1 LETAGPIVAV
11 GLLVFLAHLFA
22 ALYEKTR
29 IPDVVPLVFTGLLLG
44 PVLKLVKIDQFGQVG
59 SVFTTLALVIILFE
73 SGLAFR
79 LDSLK
84 KAWFLAGRISAATF
98 VAIVAAISLVTMH
111 IFAVPFSEAI
121 IVGLLL
127 AATSPMGVA
136 SIVSKLNVSE
146 DLKTTLIL
154 ESTVR
159 EVLSIVLTLACFNL
173 AKHPELPTAMLGSVI
188 SSFVLASVMG
198 IVAAILWASLL
209 PTMRYV
215 RNSIFCTPAFVCIV
229 FGFAE
234 LLGYSGPLASL
245 AFGTVLGNID
255 QIKVPKIPLIPGVR
269 ASLTPTEIGFFS
281 AIGFLMKTLFFVYL
295 GISMSFRDPQVI
307 YLSLVITVWIFL
319 SRLLIVKFGVANVL
333 SPREAAV
340 TSFMMPKGLAAAV
353 LASMLVET
361 GMANADVLRQVAYGV
376 ILLTITIT
384 SLMMF
389 LIEKGYLDKVIIYI
403 FPDHRKLPLRDQTAL
418 EAGAVDANPK
428 SISVTISGE
437 GGAGMSDGTKSGA
450 HGANVSSADAEQT
463 LSKTV
468 SGPAAE
474 KVVGTPATNSAAGT
488 PVGNSG
494 AAALDDTMVSNSG
507 AAAVA
512 GTPVSGEMLPVD
524 ENARKRDQGDL
535 DPTLI

>member
-29 IPDVVPLVFTGLLLG
+29 IPDVVFLVLTGLLLG
-44 PVLKLVKIDQFGQVG
+44 PVFKLVNINQFGQVG
-59 SVFTTLALVIILFE
+59 SVFTSLALVIILFE
-73 SGLAFR
+73 SGLAFK

-98 VAIVAAISLVTMH
+98 LAIVVAITLVTMR

-136 SIVSKLNVSE
+136 AIVAKLNVSE
-146 DLKTTLIL
+146 ELKTTLIL

-173 AKHPELPTAMLGSVI
+173 AKHPELPTAMIGTVI

-198 IVAAILWASLL
+198 IVAAILWSSLL

-245 AFGTVLGNID
+245 AFGTVLGNIE
-255 QIKVPKIPLIPGVR
+255 QIKVPKIPFIPEVR
-269 ASLTPTEIGFFS
+269 ASLTPTETGFFS

-295 GISMSFRDPQVI
+295 GISMTFRDPQVI
-307 YLSLVITVWIFL
+307 YLSLLITVWIFL

-333 SPREAAV
+333 TPREAAV

-376 ILLTITIT
+376 ILLTITFT

-389 LIEKGYLDKVIIYI
+389 LIEKGYLDKAINYTFPKRSDLSASDLVTPGTGTTAASSGVISGTVFGGNATGARPRTRAGIESAI
-403 FPDHRKLPLRDQTAL
+403 AAAAASHSGAGSI
-418 EAGAVDANPK
+418 AGANA
-428 SISVTISGE
+428 TH
-437 GGAGMSDGTKSGA
+437 SGA
-450 HGANVSSADAEQT
+450 ETIAGANASH
-463 LSKTV
+463 
-468 SGPAAE
+468 
-474 KVVGTPATNSAAGT
+474 
-488 PVGNSG
+488 SG
-494 AAALDDTMVSNSG
+494 AE
-507 AAAVA
+507 AVA
-512 GTPVSGEMLPVD
+512 GPNASHSGAESIAGADASNHAAIVNKP
-524 ENARKRDQGDL
+524 APKPDQGDL